1 MESKN
6 TVVNKPTPMY
16 RFQVWS
22 SFVLSFS
29 LMVIGIYHLPVE
41 IWIKGYLIMGII
53 FTVGSC
59 FTLAKTIRDD
69 FESEKIEGKKYEN
82 S

>member
-1 MESKN
+1 MEPKN
-6 TVVNKPTPMY
+6 VVNKPTPMY
-16 RFQVWS
+16 RFQVWA
-22 SFVLSFS
+22 SFVLSFT
-29 LMVIGIYHLPVE
+29 LMIIGIYHLPVD

-69 FESEKIEGKKYEN
+69 YEVDKIEGKKYEN